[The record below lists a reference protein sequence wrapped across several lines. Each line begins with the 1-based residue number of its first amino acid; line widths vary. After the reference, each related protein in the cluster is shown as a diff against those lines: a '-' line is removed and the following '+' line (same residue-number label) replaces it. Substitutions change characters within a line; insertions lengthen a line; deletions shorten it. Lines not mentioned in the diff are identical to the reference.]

1 MSAAALLL
9 LSPPAFAQAPAGP
22 GAPPDAP
29 APAPAPAAEPAPAPA
44 PAPASGE
51 DSGEDEAIPP
61 DSPRAAMKDFFALT
75 RAGKFAEAARYV
87 EAPPGGDAAA
97 LARQL
102 KAVLDRHLWVDLD
115 VLSANPLGDPDDK
128 LPPGVDELGKIT
140 VPGGSPEPM
149 RIVRRAVP
157 DGHRWVFSRRTVERI
172 GPWYGHLRD
181 HWFIENMPPALLRP
195 GPKELLLWQWLA
207 LPLLVF
213 FAWGIG
219 RALGGITQMVF
230 GRIAARTSGT
240 WDDAL
245 LVRLRRP
252 IRMLWALIAL
262 EAIVPRLALY
272 EPAEVFMKKGL
283 RALLF
288 VTFFWG
294 LLRSVDVIG
303 DFLVNHWEKTKD
315 AIGMRAIVPVAESI
329 VKIFVVGM
337 GLVVILSEFGYP
349 AASLIT
355 GLGVGGVALAL
366 AAQKTV
372 ENLFGSVSI
381 GVDKPFRIGDFV
393 KIDDFTGTVEL
404 IGLRS
409 TRIRTL
415 DRTLITIPN
424 GRLADM
430 RVESFAPRDR
440 IRLALMLGLV
450 YETTAAQ
457 MREVLAGI
465 EGVLRDHP
473 KIWTDSVV
481 VRFDS
486 FGNSSL
492 NIQVMAWF
500 TTASYDEY
508 QLIRQ
513 EVLLQ
518 FMDVVE
524 KAGTSFAFPTQTIH
538 VAGDEKLSPVRVERT
553 EPRPKASA

>member
-1 MSAAALLL
+1 
-9 LSPPAFAQAPAGP
+9 
-22 GAPPDAP
+22 
-29 APAPAPAAEPAPAPA
+29 
-44 PAPASGE
+44 
-51 DSGEDEAIPP
+51 
-61 DSPRAAMKDFFALT
+61 
-75 RAGKFAEAARYV
+75 
-87 EAPPGGDAAA
+87 
-97 LARQL
+97 
-102 KAVLDRHLWVDLD
+102 
-115 VLSANPLGDPDDK
+115 
-128 LPPGVDELGKIT
+128 
-140 VPGGSPEPM
+140 
-149 RIVRRAVP
+149 
-157 DGHRWVFSRRTVERI
+157 
-172 GPWYGHLRD
+172 
-181 HWFIENMPPALLRP
+181 
-195 GPKELLLWQWLA
+195 
-207 LPLLVF
+207 
-213 FAWGIG
+213 
-219 RALGGITQMVF
+219 
-230 GRIAARTSGT
+230 
-240 WDDAL
+240 
-245 LVRLRRP
+245 
-252 IRMLWALIAL
+252 
-262 EAIVPRLALY
+262 
-272 EPAEVFMKKGL
+272 
-283 RALLF
+283 
-288 VTFFWG
+288 
-294 LLRSVDVIG
+294 
-303 DFLVNHWEKTKD
+303 
-315 AIGMRAIVPVAESI
+315 
-329 VKIFVVGM
+329 
-337 GLVVILSEFGYP
+337 VILSEFGYP

-465 EGVLRDHP
+465 EGVLRGHP